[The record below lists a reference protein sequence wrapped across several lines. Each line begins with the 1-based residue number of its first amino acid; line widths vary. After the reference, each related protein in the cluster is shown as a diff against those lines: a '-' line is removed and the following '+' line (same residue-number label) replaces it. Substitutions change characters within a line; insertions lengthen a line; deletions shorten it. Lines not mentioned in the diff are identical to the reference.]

1 MENWL
6 KVKREEFPEVLK
18 RGVSQ
23 LTRLMHPRILR
34 VERALEESRDCFAFC
49 TEVFLSYKFFGYKIT
64 KDG

>member
-49 TEVFLSYKFFGYKIT
+49 TEVFVIIFW
-64 KDG
+64 